1 MELLIYGY
9 FDLTTN
15 EIVVFKFQ
23 YGATNILPSI
33 SISSYCIVFKFQ
45 YGATNILLLDENVAY
60 DSPFKF
66 QYGATNI
73 RLIIT

>member
-23 YGATNILPSI
+23 YGATNIL
-33 SISSYCIVFKFQ
+33 
-45 YGATNILLLDENVAY
+45 G
-60 DSPFKF
+60 
-66 QYGATNI
+66 
-73 RLIIT
+73 